1 MGVCGTISGGL
12 ADHKNVETQDAG
24 IVGSHTV
31 CIYGGNDVRTKEY
44 II

>member
-1 MGVCGTISGGL
+1 MVVCGTISGRL
-12 ADHKNVETQDAG
+12 AAHKNVEMQDEG